1 MKSARSIAVAAVVSG
16 CMAVPVPGDVE
27 DSEVFHWEKETVTM
41 EKFISDHKACL
52 GVKNAAPRSRM
63 ENLLN
68 PMEPYTMPKWDGM
81 WATFE
86 SRGYRETGQRV
97 AFSIPSSGGGTMTGQ
112 YRKCMLNLGYALTY
126 KR

>member
-1 MKSARSIAVAAVVSG
+1 MKRSLLILSAALLSG
-16 CMAVPVPGDVE
+16 CMSPPVPGDIDE
-27 DSEVFHWEKETVTM
+27 AEVFHWQNDTVTM
-41 EKFISDHKACL
+41 EKFIKDHKACL
-52 GVKNAAPRSRM
+52 GVKHSSPRSRM
-63 ENLLN
+63 QNLFN
-68 PMEPYTMPKWDGM
+68 PMDPYTMPKWDGM

-112 YRKCMLNLGYALTY
+112 YRRCMLDMGYSLAY